1 MKGDELNFPYIYY
14 SKVLYNNN
22 INRII
27 YVRKLSNMNIQ
38 KIELEKQYK
47 WKQLCEAIDIKV
59 SEGNSRKKDIKKLQ
73 SLCRF
78 TKEGQWFTIHEIY
91 DKPKEIEDKRKGRE
105 FKNSINS
112 LMASAIMYKVI
123 NTQEGYYCG
132 GINNWL
138 FEIGVVNKEFNRRNQ
153 IMFNNIKGEGS
164 EYVDE
169 MNKDFISFEYSSL
182 RSHFISALEKIR
194 KTKLADYY
202 ITCKIGYS
210 EDKEVKWTKELTEED
225 LKYLYNEKDKL
236 YKEYGVVSEFDLLY
250 GNENLK
256 IKKDL
261 TAYRNFKKD
270 VKNILYDKWGANFEY
285 TAYKVILKNT
295 SSKAMDL
302 IDKKFFDGYSL
313 LFLKDS
319 IYAKRRKCAED
330 RQNKTIKKY
339 KRIDKEGLFFDRAN
353 KLYIDSLSLSEVE
366 LNKINGIY
374 VELWE
379 AIYNELMR

>member
-1 MKGDELNFPYIYY
+1 MKGDEFNFPYIYY
-14 SKVLYNNN
+14 SKVLYNN

-27 YVRKLSNMNIQ
+27 YVRKLSDMNIQ
-38 KIELEKQYK
+38 KVELEKQYK
-47 WKQLCEAIDIKV
+47 WKQLCETVDIKV
-59 SEGNSRKKDIKKLQ
+59 SEGNSRKKDIKKLE

-153 IMFNNIKGEGS
+153 VMFNNIKEGENG
-164 EYVDE
+164 EFINE

-210 EDKEVKWTKELTEED
+210 EDKEVKWTKGLTEED

-270 VKNILYDKWGANFEY
+270 VKSILYNKWGANFEY

-295 SSKAMDL
+295 SDKAMEL

-319 IYAKRRKCAED
+319 IYVKRRKCAEE
-330 RQNKTIKKY
+330 RQNKAIKKY
-339 KRIDKEGLFFDRAN
+339 KKIDREGTFFDRVN
-353 KLYIDSLSLSEVE
+353 KLYVDSLDLSEVE

>member
-14 SKVLYNNN
+14 SKVLYNN

-27 YVRKLSNMNIQ
+27 YVRKLSDMNIQ
-38 KIELEKQYK
+38 KVELEKQYK
-47 WKQLCEAIDIKV
+47 WKQLCETVDIKV
-59 SEGNSRKKDIKKLQ
+59 SEGNSRKKDIKKLE

-153 IMFNNIKGEGS
+153 IMFNNMKEGENG
-164 EYVDE
+164 EFINE

-270 VKNILYDKWGANFEY
+270 VKSILYNKWGANFEY

-295 SSKAMDL
+295 SDKAMEL

-319 IYAKRRKCAED
+319 IYVKRRKCAEE
-330 RQNKTIKKY
+330 RQNKAIKKY
-339 KRIDKEGLFFDRAN
+339 KKIDREGTFFDRVN
-353 KLYIDSLSLSEVE
+353 KLYVDSLDLSEVE

>member
-1 MKGDELNFPYIYY
+1 MKGDEFNFPYIYY
-14 SKVLYNNN
+14 SKVLYNN

-27 YVRKLSNMNIQ
+27 YVRKLSDMNIQ
-38 KIELEKQYK
+38 KVELEKQYK
-47 WKQLCEAIDIKV
+47 WKQLCETVDIKV
-59 SEGNSRKKDIKKLQ
+59 SEGNSRKKDIKKLE

-153 IMFNNIKGEGS
+153 VMFNNIKEGENG
-164 EYVDE
+164 EFINE

-225 LKYLYNEKDKL
+225 LRYLYNEKDKL

-270 VKNILYDKWGANFEY
+270 VKSILYNKWGANFEY

-295 SSKAMDL
+295 SDKAMEL

-319 IYAKRRKCAED
+319 IYVKRRKCAEE
-330 RQNKTIKKY
+330 RQNKAIKKY
-339 KRIDKEGLFFDRAN
+339 KKIDREGTFFDRVN
-353 KLYIDSLSLSEVE
+353 KLYVDSLDLSEVE

>member
-14 SKVLYNNN
+14 SKVLYNN

-27 YVRKLSNMNIQ
+27 YVRKLSDMNIQ
-38 KIELEKQYK
+38 KVELEKQYK
-47 WKQLCEAIDIKV
+47 WKQLCETVDIKV
-59 SEGNSRKKDIKKLQ
+59 SEGNSRKKDIKKLE

-153 IMFNNIKGEGS
+153 IMFNNMKEGENG
-164 EYVDE
+164 EFINE

-194 KTKLADYY
+194 KAKLADYY

-270 VKNILYDKWGANFEY
+270 VKSILYNKWGANFEY

-295 SSKAMDL
+295 SDKAMEL

-319 IYAKRRKCAED
+319 IYVKRRKCAEE
-330 RQNKTIKKY
+330 RQNKAIKKY
-339 KRIDKEGLFFDRAN
+339 KKIDREGTFFDRVN
-353 KLYIDSLSLSEVE
+353 KLYVDSLDLSEVE

>member
-1 MKGDELNFPYIYY
+1 MKGDEFNFPYIYY
-14 SKVLYNNN
+14 SKVLYNN

-27 YVRKLSNMNIQ
+27 YVRKLSDMNIQ
-38 KIELEKQYK
+38 KVELEKQYK
-47 WKQLCEAIDIKV
+47 WKQLCETVDIKV
-59 SEGNSRKKDIKKLQ
+59 SEGNSRKKDIKKLE

-153 IMFNNIKGEGS
+153 VMFNNIKEGENG
-164 EYVDE
+164 EFINE

-256 IKKDL
+256 IKKEL
-261 TAYRNFKKD
+261 TAYRNFKND
-270 VKNILYDKWGANFEY
+270 VKSILYNKWGANFEY

-295 SSKAMDL
+295 SDKAMEL

-319 IYAKRRKCAED
+319 IYVKRRKCAEE
-330 RQNKTIKKY
+330 RQNKAIKKY
-339 KRIDKEGLFFDRAN
+339 KKIDREGTFFDRVN
-353 KLYIDSLSLSEVE
+353 KLYVDSLDLSEVE

>member
-1 MKGDELNFPYIYY
+1 MT
-14 SKVLYNNN
+14 
-22 INRII
+22 
-27 YVRKLSNMNIQ
+27 M
-38 KIELEKQYK
+38 
-47 WKQLCEAIDIKV
+47 DIKV
-59 SEGNSRKKDIKKLQ
+59 SDGNSRKKDIKKLE

-123 NTQEGYYCG
+123 NSKEGYHCG

-138 FEIGVVNKEFNRRNQ
+138 FEIGVVNKEFTRRNQ
-153 IMFNNIKGEGS
+153 LMFNGINKDRIDS
-164 EYVDE
+164 CDYEYLDA
-169 MNKDFISFEYSSL
+169 MNRDFISFEYSSL

-210 EDKEVKWTKELTEED
+210 EEKEVKWTKELTEED
-225 LKYLYNEKDKL
+225 LKYLYSEKDKL
-236 YKEYGVVSEFDLLY
+236 YKKYEVVSEFDLLY
-250 GNENLK
+250 GNESLG
-256 IKKDL
+256 IEKDL
-261 TAYRNFKKD
+261 TAYRYFKKD
-270 VKNILYDKWGANFEY
+270 VKKILFEKWGANFEY

-295 SSKAMDL
+295 SNRAMDL

-330 RQNKTIKKY
+330 RQNKAIKKY
-339 KRIDKEGLFFDRAN
+339 KRIDREGKFFDIAN
-353 KLYIDSLSLSEVE
+353 KVFVDSLDLSEVE

>member
-14 SKVLYNNN
+14 SKVLYNN

-27 YVRKLSNMNIQ
+27 YVRKLLDMNIQ
-38 KIELEKQYK
+38 KVELEKQYK
-47 WKQLCEAIDIKV
+47 WKQLCETIDIKV
-59 SEGNSRKKDIKKLQ
+59 SEGNSRKKDIKKLE

-138 FEIGVVNKEFNRRNQ
+138 FEIGVINKEFNRRNQ
-153 IMFNNIKGEGS
+153 IMFNNIKGEEVN
-164 EYVDE
+164 EYINE

-270 VKNILYDKWGANFEY
+270 VKSILYNKWGANFEY

-295 SSKAMDL
+295 SDKAMEL

-313 LFLKDS
+313 IFLKDS
-319 IYAKRRKCAED
+319 IYVKRRKCAEE
-330 RQNKTIKKY
+330 RQNKAIKKY
-339 KRIDKEGLFFDRAN
+339 KKIDREGTFFDRVN
-353 KLYIDSLSLSEVE
+353 KLYVDSLDLSEVE

>member
-1 MKGDELNFPYIYY
+1 MKGDEFNFPYIYY
-14 SKVLYNNN
+14 SKVLYNN

-27 YVRKLSNMNIQ
+27 YVRKLSDMNIQ
-38 KIELEKQYK
+38 KVELEKQYK
-47 WKQLCEAIDIKV
+47 WKQLCETVDIKV
-59 SEGNSRKKDIKKLQ
+59 SEGNSRKKDIKKLE

-153 IMFNNIKGEGS
+153 VMFNNIKEGENG
-164 EYVDE
+164 EFINE

-256 IKKDL
+256 IKKDW

-270 VKNILYDKWGANFEY
+270 VKSILYNKWGANFEY

-295 SSKAMDL
+295 SDKAMEL

-319 IYAKRRKCAED
+319 IYVKRRKCAEE
-330 RQNKTIKKY
+330 RQNKAIKKY
-339 KRIDKEGLFFDRAN
+339 KKIDREGTFFDRVN
-353 KLYIDSLSLSEVE
+353 KLYVDSLDLSEVE

>member
-1 MKGDELNFPYIYY
+1 MKGDEFNFPYIYY
-14 SKVLYNNN
+14 SKVLYNN

-27 YVRKLSNMNIQ
+27 YVRKLSDMNIQ
-38 KIELEKQYK
+38 KVELEKQYK
-47 WKQLCEAIDIKV
+47 WKQLCETVDIKV
-59 SEGNSRKKDIKKLQ
+59 SEGNSRKKDIKKLE

-123 NTQEGYYCG
+123 NTHEGYYCG

-153 IMFNNIKGEGS
+153 VMFNNIKEGENG
-164 EYVDE
+164 EFINE

-270 VKNILYDKWGANFEY
+270 VKSILYNKWGANFEY

-295 SSKAMDL
+295 SDKAMEL

-319 IYAKRRKCAED
+319 IYVKRRKCAEE
-330 RQNKTIKKY
+330 RQNKAIKKY
-339 KRIDKEGLFFDRAN
+339 KKIDREGTFFDRVN
-353 KLYIDSLSLSEVE
+353 KLYVDSLDLSEVE

>member
-14 SKVLYNNN
+14 SKVLYNN

-27 YVRKLSNMNIQ
+27 YVRKLSDMNIQ
-38 KIELEKQYK
+38 KVELEKQYK
-47 WKQLCEAIDIKV
+47 WKQLCETVDIKV
-59 SEGNSRKKDIKKLQ
+59 SEGNSRKKDIKKLE

-153 IMFNNIKGEGS
+153 VMFNNIKEGENG
-164 EYVDE
+164 EFINE

-270 VKNILYDKWGANFEY
+270 VKSILYNKGGANFEY

-295 SSKAMDL
+295 SDKAMEL

-319 IYAKRRKCAED
+319 IYVKRRKCAEE
-330 RQNKTIKKY
+330 RQNKAIKKY
-339 KRIDKEGLFFDRAN
+339 KKIDREGTFFDRVN
-353 KLYIDSLSLSEVE
+353 KLYVDSLDLSEVE

>member
-1 MKGDELNFPYIYY
+1 MKGDEFNFPYIYY
-14 SKVLYNNN
+14 SKVLYNN

-27 YVRKLSNMNIQ
+27 YVRKLSDMNIQ
-38 KIELEKQYK
+38 KVELEKQYK
-47 WKQLCEAIDIKV
+47 WKQLCETVDIKV
-59 SEGNSRKKDIKKLQ
+59 SEGNSRKKDIKKLE

-153 IMFNNIKGEGS
+153 IMFNNMKEGENG
-164 EYVDE
+164 EFINE

-261 TAYRNFKKD
+261 TANRNIKKD
-270 VKNILYDKWGANFEY
+270 VKSILYNKWEANYEY

-295 SSKAMDL
+295 SDKAMEL

-319 IYAKRRKCAED
+319 IYVKRRKCAEE
-330 RQNKTIKKY
+330 RQNKAIKKY
-339 KRIDKEGLFFDRAN
+339 KKIDREGTFFDRVN
-353 KLYIDSLSLSEVE
+353 KLYVDSLDLSEVE

>member
-1 MKGDELNFPYIYY
+1 MKGDELNFPYIYH
-14 SKVLYNNN
+14 SKVLYNN

-27 YVRKLSNMNIQ
+27 YVRKLSDMNIQ
-38 KIELEKQYK
+38 KVELEKQYK
-47 WKQLCEAIDIKV
+47 WKQLCETVDIKV
-59 SEGNSRKKDIKKLQ
+59 SEGNSRKKDIKKLE

-153 IMFNNIKGEGS
+153 IMFNNMKEGENG
-164 EYVDE
+164 EFINE

-270 VKNILYDKWGANFEY
+270 VKSILYNKWGANFEY

-295 SSKAMDL
+295 SDKAMEL

-319 IYAKRRKCAED
+319 IYVKRRKCAEE
-330 RQNKTIKKY
+330 RQNKAIKKY
-339 KRIDKEGLFFDRAN
+339 KKIDREGTFFDRVN
-353 KLYIDSLSLSEVE
+353 KLYVDSLDLSEVE

>member
-14 SKVLYNNN
+14 SKVLYNN

-27 YVRKLSNMNIQ
+27 YVRKLSDMNIQ
-38 KIELEKQYK
+38 KVELEKQYK
-47 WKQLCEAIDIKV
+47 WKQLCETVDIKV
-59 SEGNSRKKDIKKLQ
+59 SEGNSRKKDIKKLE

-153 IMFNNIKGEGS
+153 IMFNNMKEGERG
-164 EYVDE
+164 EFINE

-270 VKNILYDKWGANFEY
+270 VKSILYNKWGANFEY

-295 SSKAMDL
+295 SDKAMEL

-319 IYAKRRKCAED
+319 IYVKRRKCAEE
-330 RQNKTIKKY
+330 RQNKAIKKY
-339 KRIDKEGLFFDRAN
+339 KKIDREGTFFDRVN
-353 KLYIDSLSLSEVE
+353 KLYVDSLDLSEVE

>member
-1 MKGDELNFPYIYY
+1 MKGDEFNFPYIYY
-14 SKVLYNNN
+14 SKVLYNN

-27 YVRKLSNMNIQ
+27 YVRKLSDMNIQ
-38 KIELEKQYK
+38 KVELEKQYK
-47 WKQLCEAIDIKV
+47 WKQLCETVDIKV
-59 SEGNSRKKDIKKLQ
+59 SEGNSRKKDIKKLE

-153 IMFNNIKGEGS
+153 VMFNNIKEGENG
-164 EYVDE
+164 EFINE

-270 VKNILYDKWGANFEY
+270 VKSILYNKWGANFEY

-295 SSKAMDL
+295 SDKAMEL

-319 IYAKRRKCAED
+319 IYVKRRKCAEE
-330 RQNKTIKKY
+330 RQNKAIKQY
-339 KRIDKEGLFFDRAN
+339 KKIDREGTFFDRVN
-353 KLYIDSLSLSEVE
+353 KLYVDSLDLSEVE

>member
-1 MKGDELNFPYIYY
+1 MKGDEFNFPYIYY
-14 SKVLYNNN
+14 SKVLYNN

-27 YVRKLSNMNIQ
+27 YVRKLSDMNIQ
-38 KIELEKQYK
+38 KVELEKQYK
-47 WKQLCEAIDIKV
+47 WKQLCETVDIKV
-59 SEGNSRKKDIKKLQ
+59 SEGNSRKKDIKKLE

-153 IMFNNIKGEGS
+153 VMFNNIKEGENG
-164 EYVDE
+164 EFINE

-261 TAYRNFKKD
+261 IAYRNFKKD
-270 VKNILYDKWGANFEY
+270 VKSILYNKWGANFEY

-295 SSKAMDL
+295 SDKAMEL

-319 IYAKRRKCAED
+319 IYVKRRKCAEE
-330 RQNKTIKKY
+330 RQNKAIKKY
-339 KRIDKEGLFFDRAN
+339 KKIDREGTFFDRVN
-353 KLYIDSLSLSEVE
+353 KLYVDSLDLSEVE

>member
-14 SKVLYNNN
+14 SKVLYNN

-27 YVRKLSNMNIQ
+27 YVRKLSDMNIQ
-38 KIELEKQYK
+38 KVELEKQYK
-47 WKQLCEAIDIKV
+47 WKQLCETVDIKV
-59 SEGNSRKKDIKKLQ
+59 SEGNSRKKDIKKLE

-153 IMFNNIKGEGS
+153 IMFNNIKEGENG
-164 EYVDE
+164 EFINE

-250 GNENLK
+250 GNENLN

-270 VKNILYDKWGANFEY
+270 VKSILYNKWGANFEY

-295 SSKAMDL
+295 SDKAMEL

-319 IYAKRRKCAED
+319 IYVKRRKCAEE
-330 RQNKTIKKY
+330 RQNKAIKKY
-339 KRIDKEGLFFDRAN
+339 KRIDKEGKFFDRVN
-353 KLYIDSLSLSEVE
+353 KLYVDSLDLSEVE

>member
-14 SKVLYNNN
+14 SKVLYNN

-27 YVRKLSNMNIQ
+27 YVRKLSDMNIQ

-47 WKQLCEAIDIKV
+47 WKQLCETVDIKV
-59 SEGNSRKKDIKKLQ
+59 SEGNSRKKDIKKLE

-153 IMFNNIKGEGS
+153 VMFNNIKEGENG
-164 EYVDE
+164 EFINE

-270 VKNILYDKWGANFEY
+270 VKSILYNKWGANFEY

-295 SSKAMDL
+295 SDKAMEL

-319 IYAKRRKCAED
+319 IYVKRRKCAEE
-330 RQNKTIKKY
+330 RQNKAIKKY
-339 KRIDKEGLFFDRAN
+339 KKIDREGTFFDRVN
-353 KLYIDSLSLSEVE
+353 KLYVDSLDLSEVE

>member
-1 MKGDELNFPYIYY
+1 MKGDEFNFPYIYY
-14 SKVLYNNN
+14 SKVLYNN

-27 YVRKLSNMNIQ
+27 YVRKLSDMNIQ
-38 KIELEKQYK
+38 KVELEKQYK
-47 WKQLCEAIDIKV
+47 WKQLCETVDIKV
-59 SEGNSRKKDIKKLQ
+59 SEGNSRKKDIKKLE

-153 IMFNNIKGEGS
+153 VMFNNIKEGENG
-164 EYVDE
+164 EFINE

-270 VKNILYDKWGANFEY
+270 VKSILYNKWGANFEY

-295 SSKAMDL
+295 SDKAMEL

-319 IYAKRRKCAED
+319 IYVKRRKCAEE
-330 RQNKTIKKY
+330 RQNKAIKKY
-339 KRIDKEGLFFDRAN
+339 KKIDREGTFFDRVN
-353 KLYIDSLSLSEVE
+353 KLYVDSLDLSEVE

>member
-14 SKVLYNNN
+14 SKVLYNN

-27 YVRKLSNMNIQ
+27 YVRKLSDMNIQ
-38 KIELEKQYK
+38 KVELEKQYK
-47 WKQLCEAIDIKV
+47 WKQLCETIDIKV
-59 SEGNSRKKDIKKLQ
+59 SEGNSRKKDIKKLE

-138 FEIGVVNKEFNRRNQ
+138 FEIGVINKEFNRRNQ
-153 IMFNNIKGEGS
+153 IMFNNIKGEEVN
-164 EYVDE
+164 EYINE

-270 VKNILYDKWGANFEY
+270 VKSILYNKWGANFEY

-295 SSKAMDL
+295 SDKAMEL

-313 LFLKDS
+313 IFLKDS
-319 IYAKRRKCAED
+319 IYVKRRKCAEE
-330 RQNKTIKKY
+330 RQNKAIKKY
-339 KRIDKEGLFFDRAN
+339 KRIDKEGTFFDRVN
-353 KLYIDSLSLSEVE
+353 KLYVDSLDLSEVE

>member
-14 SKVLYNNN
+14 SKVLYNN
-22 INRII
+22 INRVI
-27 YVRKLSNMNIQ
+27 YVRKLSDMNIQ
-38 KIELEKQYK
+38 KVELEKQYK
-47 WKQLCEAIDIKV
+47 WKQLCETVDIKV
-59 SEGNSRKKDIKKLQ
+59 SEGNSRKKDIKKLE

-153 IMFNNIKGEGS
+153 VMFNNIKEGENG
-164 EYVDE
+164 EFINE

-270 VKNILYDKWGANFEY
+270 VKSILYNKWGANFEY

-295 SSKAMDL
+295 SDKAMEL

-319 IYAKRRKCAED
+319 IYVKRRKCAEE
-330 RQNKTIKKY
+330 RQNKAIKKY
-339 KRIDKEGLFFDRAN
+339 KKIDREGTFFDRVN
-353 KLYIDSLSLSEVE
+353 KLYVDSLDLSEVE

>member
-1 MKGDELNFPYIYY
+1 MKGDEFNFPYIYY
-14 SKVLYNNN
+14 SKVLYNN

-27 YVRKLSNMNIQ
+27 YVRKLSYMNIQ
-38 KIELEKQYK
+38 KVELEKQYK
-47 WKQLCEAIDIKV
+47 WKQLCETVDIKV
-59 SEGNSRKKDIKKLQ
+59 SEGNSRKKDIKKLE

-153 IMFNNIKGEGS
+153 VMFNNIKEGENG
-164 EYVDE
+164 EFINE

-270 VKNILYDKWGANFEY
+270 VKSILYNKWGANFEY

-295 SSKAMDL
+295 SDKAMEL

-319 IYAKRRKCAED
+319 IYVKRRKCAEE
-330 RQNKTIKKY
+330 RQNKAIKKY
-339 KRIDKEGLFFDRAN
+339 KKIDREGTFFDRVN
-353 KLYIDSLSLSEVE
+353 KLYVDSLDLSEVE

>member
-1 MKGDELNFPYIYY
+1 MKGDEFNFPYIYY
-14 SKVLYNNN
+14 SKVLYNN

-27 YVRKLSNMNIQ
+27 YVRKLSDMNIQ
-38 KIELEKQYK
+38 KVELEKQYK
-47 WKQLCEAIDIKV
+47 WKQLCETVDIKV
-59 SEGNSRKKDIKKLQ
+59 SEGNSRKKDIKKLE

-91 DKPKEIEDKRKGRE
+91 DKPKEIEDERKGRE

-153 IMFNNIKGEGS
+153 VMFNNIKEGENG
-164 EYVDE
+164 EFINE

-270 VKNILYDKWGANFEY
+270 VKSILYNKWGANFEY

-295 SSKAMDL
+295 SDKAMEL

-319 IYAKRRKCAED
+319 IYVKRRKCAEE
-330 RQNKTIKKY
+330 RQNKAIKKY
-339 KRIDKEGLFFDRAN
+339 KKIDREGTFFDRVN
-353 KLYIDSLSLSEVE
+353 KLYVDSLDLSEVE

>member
-14 SKVLYNNN
+14 SKVLYNN

-27 YVRKLSNMNIQ
+27 YVRKLSDMNIQ
-38 KIELEKQYK
+38 KVELEKQYK
-47 WKQLCEAIDIKV
+47 WKQLCETVDIKV
-59 SEGNSRKKDIKKLQ
+59 SEGNSRKKDIKKLE

-153 IMFNNIKGEGS
+153 VMFNNIKEGENG
-164 EYVDE
+164 EFINE

-270 VKNILYDKWGANFEY
+270 VKSILYNKWGANFEY

-295 SSKAMDL
+295 SDKAMEL

-319 IYAKRRKCAED
+319 IYVKRRKCAEE
-330 RQNKTIKKY
+330 RQNKAIKKY
-339 KRIDKEGLFFDRAN
+339 KKIDREGTFFDRVN
-353 KLYIDSLSLSEVE
+353 KLYVDSLDLSEVE

>member
-14 SKVLYNNN
+14 SKVLYNN

-27 YVRKLSNMNIQ
+27 YVRKLSDMNIQ

-47 WKQLCEAIDIKV
+47 WKQLCETVDIKV
-59 SEGNSRKKDIKKLQ
+59 SEGNSRKKDIKKLE

-153 IMFNNIKGEGS
+153 IMFNNMKEGENG
-164 EYVDE
+164 EFINE

-270 VKNILYDKWGANFEY
+270 VKSILYNKWGANFEY

-295 SSKAMDL
+295 SDKAMEL

-319 IYAKRRKCAED
+319 IYVKRRKCAEE
-330 RQNKTIKKY
+330 RQNKAIKKY
-339 KRIDKEGLFFDRAN
+339 KKIDREGTFFDRVN
-353 KLYIDSLSLSEVE
+353 KLYVDSLDLSEVE

>member
-1 MKGDELNFPYIYY
+1 MKGDEFNFPYIYY
-14 SKVLYNNN
+14 SKVLYNN

-27 YVRKLSNMNIQ
+27 YVRKLLDMNIQ
-38 KIELEKQYK
+38 KVELEKQYK
-47 WKQLCEAIDIKV
+47 WKQLCETVDIKV
-59 SEGNSRKKDIKKLQ
+59 SEGNSRKKDIKKLE

-153 IMFNNIKGEGS
+153 VMFNNIKEGENG
-164 EYVDE
+164 EFINE

-270 VKNILYDKWGANFEY
+270 VKSILYNKWGANFEY

-295 SSKAMDL
+295 SDKAMEL

-319 IYAKRRKCAED
+319 IYVKRRKCAEE
-330 RQNKTIKKY
+330 RQNKAIKKY
-339 KRIDKEGLFFDRAN
+339 KKIDREGTFFDRVN
-353 KLYIDSLSLSEVE
+353 KLYVDSLDLSEVE

>member
-1 MKGDELNFPYIYY
+1 MKGDEFNFPYIYY
-14 SKVLYNNN
+14 SKVLYNN

-27 YVRKLSNMNIQ
+27 YVRKLSDMNIQ
-38 KIELEKQYK
+38 KVELEKQYK
-47 WKQLCEAIDIKV
+47 WKQLCETVDIKV
-59 SEGNSRKKDIKKLQ
+59 SEGNSRKKDIKKLE

-153 IMFNNIKGEGS
+153 IMFNNMKEGENG
-164 EYVDE
+164 EFINE

-270 VKNILYDKWGANFEY
+270 VKSILYNKWGANFEY

-295 SSKAMDL
+295 SDKAMEL

-319 IYAKRRKCAED
+319 IYVKRRKCAEE
-330 RQNKTIKKY
+330 RQNKAIKKY
-339 KRIDKEGLFFDRAN
+339 KKIDREGTFFDRVN
-353 KLYIDSLSLSEVE
+353 KLYVDSLDLSEVE

>member
-1 MKGDELNFPYIYY
+1 MKGDEFNFPYIYY
-14 SKVLYNNN
+14 SKVLYNN
-22 INRII
+22 INRVI
-27 YVRKLSNMNIQ
+27 YVRKLSDMNIQ
-38 KIELEKQYK
+38 KVELEKQYK
-47 WKQLCEAIDIKV
+47 WKQLCETVDIKV
-59 SEGNSRKKDIKKLQ
+59 SEGNSRKKDIKKLE

-153 IMFNNIKGEGS
+153 VMFNNIKEGENG
-164 EYVDE
+164 EFINE

-270 VKNILYDKWGANFEY
+270 VKSILYNKWGANFEY

-295 SSKAMDL
+295 SDKAMEL

-319 IYAKRRKCAED
+319 IYVKRRKCAEE
-330 RQNKTIKKY
+330 RQNKAIKKY
-339 KRIDKEGLFFDRAN
+339 KKIDREGTFFDRVN
-353 KLYIDSLSLSEVE
+353 KLYVDSLDLSEVE

>member
-14 SKVLYNNN
+14 SKVLYNN

-27 YVRKLSNMNIQ
+27 YVRKLSDMNIQ
-38 KIELEKQYK
+38 KVELEKQYK
-47 WKQLCEAIDIKV
+47 WKQLCETVDIKV
-59 SEGNSRKKDIKKLQ
+59 SEGNSRKKDIKKLE

-153 IMFNNIKGEGS
+153 VMFNNIKEGENG
-164 EYVDE
+164 EFINE

-225 LKYLYNEKDKL
+225 LKQLYNEKDKL

-270 VKNILYDKWGANFEY
+270 VKSILY
-285 TAYKVILKNT
+285 
-295 SSKAMDL
+295 
-302 IDKKFFDGYSL
+302 
-313 LFLKDS
+313 
-319 IYAKRRKCAED
+319 
-330 RQNKTIKKY
+330 NK
-339 KRIDKEGLFFDRAN
+339 
-353 KLYIDSLSLSEVE
+353 
-366 LNKINGIY
+366 
-374 VELWE
+374 
-379 AIYNELMR
+379 

>member
-1 MKGDELNFPYIYY
+1 MKGDECNLPYIYY
-14 SKVLYNNN
+14 SKVLYNN

-27 YVRKLSNMNIQ
+27 YVRKLSDMNIQ
-38 KIELEKQYK
+38 KVELEKQYK
-47 WKQLCEAIDIKV
+47 WKQLCETVDIKV
-59 SEGNSRKKDIKKLQ
+59 SEGNSRKKDIKKLE

-153 IMFNNIKGEGS
+153 IMFNNMKEGENG
-164 EYVDE
+164 EFINE

-270 VKNILYDKWGANFEY
+270 VKSILYNKWGANFEY

-295 SSKAMDL
+295 SDKAMEL

-319 IYAKRRKCAED
+319 IYVKRRKCAEE
-330 RQNKTIKKY
+330 RQNKAIKKY
-339 KRIDKEGLFFDRAN
+339 KKIDREGTFFDRVN
-353 KLYIDSLSLSEVE
+353 KLYVDSLDLSEVE

>member
-1 MKGDELNFPYIYY
+1 MKGDEFNFPYIYY
-14 SKVLYNNN
+14 SKVLYNN

-27 YVRKLSNMNIQ
+27 YVRKLSDMNIQ
-38 KIELEKQYK
+38 KVELEKQYK
-47 WKQLCEAIDIKV
+47 WKQLCETVDIKV
-59 SEGNSRKKDIKKLQ
+59 SEGNSRKKDIKKLE

-112 LMASAIMYKVI
+112 LMGSAIMYKVI

-153 IMFNNIKGEGS
+153 VMFNNIKEGENG
-164 EYVDE
+164 EFINE

-270 VKNILYDKWGANFEY
+270 VKSILYNKWGANFEY

-295 SSKAMDL
+295 SDKAMEL

-319 IYAKRRKCAED
+319 IYVKRRKCAEE
-330 RQNKTIKKY
+330 RQNKAIKKY
-339 KRIDKEGLFFDRAN
+339 KKIDREGTFFDRVN
-353 KLYIDSLSLSEVE
+353 KLYVDSLDLSEVE